1 MGEAC
6 KELEVV
12 TDEALT
18 ADAGTEAEEGIEG
31 RKVVWTWLGF
41 ACLVDEEDRVGWEV
55 EDIGGCGCSS
65 EVAFAIK
72 AGLEVPGIALSGNEE
87 LPQWRSLAELQVDIE
102 GSRLTKAQGL

>member
-18 ADAGTEAEEGIEG
+18 AEAGTEAEEGMEG

-41 ACLVDEEDRVGWEV
+41 VCLVDEEDRVAWEV
-55 EDIGGCGCSS
+55 EDIGSCGCGCGCSP
-65 EVAFAIK
+65 EVVFANK
-72 AGLEVPGIALSGNEE
+72 AGLEAPGIALSGKEE
-87 LPQWRSLAELQVDIE
+87 LPNGAALPNCR
-102 GSRLTKAQGL
+102 

>member
-18 ADAGTEAEEGIEG
+18 AEAGTEAEGGMEG

-41 ACLVDEEDRVGWEV
+41 VCFVDEEDRV
-55 EDIGGCGCSS
+55 D
-65 EVAFAIK
+65 
-72 AGLEVPGIALSGNEE
+72 
-87 LPQWRSLAELQVDIE
+87 
-102 GSRLTKAQGL
+102 